1 MVDELGGERSMRR
14 RARVG
19 GSVELDMSAGVDGD
33 SGEEMEEGEGEGEG
47 STMDIE
53 DD

>member
-14 RARVG
+14 RGRIG
-19 GSVELDMSAGVDGD
+19 GVIGETDG
-33 SGEEMEEGEGEGEG
+33 GETGDGNEQMEEGEG